1 MKKEYHIDKIFKSRW
16 GKKILDW
23 YSINK
28 RDLPWRRKENQNFYR
43 VWISEIMLQQTQV
56 SVVIPYY
63 NKFILKWPTLES
75 FYNAKLEEILF
86 LWQGMGYYKRAENLY
101 KAKELLKTKKK
112 ITVNYQSLLEIPG
125 IGDYT
130 SSAIS
135 AILND
140 ERCTVIDG
148 NIKRILTRV
157 FKLNNSDNSYDKN
170 IRSISNYLTP
180 ERKNGNYCQSLM
192 DLANSVCKV
201 RNPDCK
207 ICPVE
212 DFCLSKGPKLILKK
226 RKTNKNKIAVAFIIN
241 YRNYFLVEKSS
252 KKLLKNLYCF
262 PLSDSKYIDKRFIE
276 SEFLDKTV
284 NHWLKIKKLKV
295 SYKLAGNII
304 HKFSHFQLKVLV
316 VKLELKSKFRL
327 ENFFWLTIKELN
339 DKPVSKLMLK
349 IKEKMK

>member
-1 MKKEYHIDKIFKSRW
+1 MKEYHIDKFFKSRW
-16 GKKILDW
+16 GKKMLDW

-28 RDLPWRRKENQNFYR
+28 RDLPWRRKENKNFYR
-43 VWISEIMLQQTQV
+43 IWISEIMLQQTQV

-63 NKFILKWPTLES
+63 KRFILKWPTLED

-101 KAKELLKTKKK
+101 KAKELLKKKK

-135 AILND
+135 AILKD
-140 ERCTVIDG
+140 EKCAVVDG

-157 FKLNNSDNSYDKN
+157 FKLNYDDRLYNKN
-170 IRSISNYLTP
+170 IKYISTYLTP
-180 ERKNGNYCQSLM
+180 DRKNGNYCQSLM

-207 ICPVE
+207 MCPVE
-212 DFCLSKGPKLILKK
+212 DFCLSKGLKSIQK
-226 RKTNKNKIAVAFIIN
+226 KAKKTKNRIAIAFIVS
-241 YRNYFLVEKSS
+241 YKKYFLVEKNS
-252 KKLLKNLYCF
+252 KNLLKNLFCF
-262 PLSDSKYIDKRFIE
+262 PLSNSKNVDKNFNE
-276 SEFLDKTV
+276 SEFLCKTV
-284 NHWLKIKKLKV
+284 NHWLKKKKLKV
-295 SYKLAGNII
+295 TYKLAGKVI

-316 VKLELKSKFRL
+316 VKLNLTGKLLL
-327 ENFFWLTIKELN
+327 ENFFWLTIKDLN
-339 DKPVSKLMLK
+339 NKPVSKLMLK
-349 IKEKMK
+349 IKEMV